1 MSARTAGRLA
11 RGPVPDGLSRAARRS
26 LATRG
31 RARVAATRV
40 GTDTLG
46 VVVVDHGSR
55 RKASNELLAR
65 PSSVALASS
74 PSLPPALAFA
84 HRLTTRPMPRRPQEE
99 FVRMYVEHTGRE
111 LVELA
116 HMEIAEPSIDVAFAR
131 CVERGATLVAVS
143 PFFLSPGRHWQEVRR
158 PHPVVVGRSPR
169 LATPRPLPT
178 T

>member
-1 MSARTAGRLA
+1 M
-11 RGPVPDGLSRAARRS
+11 
-26 LATRG
+26 ATRG

-55 RKASNELLAR
+55 RKASNELLRVRR
-65 PSSVALASS
+65 PSLSRRPPRAPPLS
-74 PSLPPALAFA
+74 PSPIV
-84 HRLTTRPMPRRPQEE
+84 LTTRPMPRRPQEE

-143 PFFLSPGRHWQEVRR
+143 PFFLSREGTGKRYAR